1 MINTKKILSEIESIV
16 YEDGTSKI
24 NADQIISSYVVLFGY
39 TNFKDFRVTVIK
51 NPLKLQIKHKAFN
64 KKIFLYFK
72 DNCLYIE
79 NNIVQL
85 EDINKILPSYFEIDK
100 KKEEE

>member
-16 YEDGTSKI
+16 YEDGISKI
-24 NADQIISSYVVLFGY
+24 DADQIISSYVGLFGY

-51 NPLKLQIKHKAFN
+51 NPLKLQIKHKAFS

-79 NNIVQL
+79 NKIIQL
-85 EDINKILPSYFEIDK
+85 EDINKILPSCFDID
-100 KKEEE
+100 KKEEEE